1 MSCCGLPFFVHS
13 LYWLLIYLFT
23 LQILSPSLY
32 LLHNSPSPFPDPC
45 HYESALP
52 PSHILLLS
60 ILSFLTLCHQAS
72 IEPSIYPSSN
82 VREGNSLQHIQL
94 NTCVS
99 WCRLFS
105 GFSPSEFTFQTF
117 NNNEK
122 VILIF
127 EFQIMIF
134 LHEPHFFLKLITCT
148 DLSISH
154 YLCFP
159 TLVLLI
165 LYCTSGCEEL
175 LFRDIFLVS

>member
-1 MSCCGLPFFVHS
+1 MLWASFLCSFFV
-13 LYWLLIYLFT
+13 LVTYLFT

-32 LLHNSPSPFPDPC
+32 LLHNSPSPFPYPC

-94 NTCVS
+94 KTCVS

-148 DLSISH
+148 DYLFHIIFVFPHWFCSFYIELVAVRNCCLEIS
-154 YLCFP
+154 
-159 TLVLLI
+159 
-165 LYCTSGCEEL
+165 S
-175 LFRDIFLVS
+175 

>member
-1 MSCCGLPFFVHS
+1 MLWASFLCSFFV
-13 LYWLLIYLFT
+13 LVTYLFT

-72 IEPSIYPSSN
+72 IEPSSYPSSN

-94 NTCVS
+94 KTCVS
-99 WCRLFS
+99 WCRLVS
-105 GFSPSEFTFQTF
+105 AFSPSEFTFQTF

-148 DLSISH
+148 DYLFHIIFVFPHWFCSFYIELVAVRNCCLEIS
-154 YLCFP
+154 
-159 TLVLLI
+159 
-165 LYCTSGCEEL
+165 S
-175 LFRDIFLVS
+175 

>member
-1 MSCCGLPFFVHS
+1 MLWASFLCSFFV
-13 LYWLLIYLFT
+13 LVTYLFT

-72 IEPSIYPSSN
+72 IEPSFYPSSN

-148 DLSISH
+148 DYLFHIIFVFPHWFCSFYIELVAVRNCCLEIS
-154 YLCFP
+154 
-159 TLVLLI
+159 
-165 LYCTSGCEEL
+165 S
-175 LFRDIFLVS
+175 

>member
-1 MSCCGLPFFVHS
+1 MLWDSFLCSFFV
-13 LYWLLIYLFT
+13 LVTYLFT

-94 NTCVS
+94 KTCVS

-148 DLSISH
+148 DYLFHIIFVFPHWFCSFYIELVAVRNCCLEIS
-154 YLCFP
+154 
-159 TLVLLI
+159 
-165 LYCTSGCEEL
+165 S
-175 LFRDIFLVS
+175 

>member
-1 MSCCGLPFFVHS
+1 MLWASFLCSFFV
-13 LYWLLIYLFT
+13 LVTYLFT

-72 IEPSIYPSSN
+72 IEPSFYPSSN

-94 NTCVS
+94 KTCVS

-148 DLSISH
+148 DYLFHIIFVFPHWFCSFYIELVAVRNCCLEIS
-154 YLCFP
+154 
-159 TLVLLI
+159 
-165 LYCTSGCEEL
+165 S
-175 LFRDIFLVS
+175 

>member
-1 MSCCGLPFFVHS
+1 MLWASFLCSFFV
-13 LYWLLIYLFT
+13 LVTYLFT

-94 NTCVS
+94 KTCVS

-148 DLSISH
+148 DYLFHIIFVFPHWFCSFYIELVAVRNCCLEIS
-154 YLCFP
+154 
-159 TLVLLI
+159 
-165 LYCTSGCEEL
+165 S
-175 LFRDIFLVS
+175 

>member
-1 MSCCGLPFFVHS
+1 MLWASFLCSFFV
-13 LYWLLIYLFT
+13 LVTYLFT

-148 DLSISH
+148 DYLFHIIFVFPHWFCSFYIELVAVRNCCLEIS
-154 YLCFP
+154 
-159 TLVLLI
+159 
-165 LYCTSGCEEL
+165 S
-175 LFRDIFLVS
+175 

>member
-1 MSCCGLPFFVHS
+1 MLWDSFLCSFFV
-13 LYWLLIYLFT
+13 LVTYLFT

-94 NTCVS
+94 KTCVS

-148 DLSISH
+148 DYLFHIIFVFPHWFCSFYIALVAVRNCCLEIS
-154 YLCFP
+154 
-159 TLVLLI
+159 
-165 LYCTSGCEEL
+165 S
-175 LFRDIFLVS
+175 

>member
-1 MSCCGLPFFVHS
+1 MLWASFLCSFFV
-13 LYWLLIYLFT
+13 LVTYLFT

-72 IEPSIYPSSN
+72 IEPSSYPSSN

-94 NTCVS
+94 KTCVS

-148 DLSISH
+148 DYLFHIIFVFPHWFCSFYIELVAVRNCCLEIS
-154 YLCFP
+154 
-159 TLVLLI
+159 
-165 LYCTSGCEEL
+165 S
-175 LFRDIFLVS
+175 

>member
-1 MSCCGLPFFVHS
+1 MLWASFLCSFFV
-13 LYWLLIYLFT
+13 LVTYLFT

-72 IEPSIYPSSN
+72 IEPSFYPSSN

-148 DLSISH
+148 DYLFHIIFVFPHWFCSFYIALVAVRNCCLEIS
-154 YLCFP
+154 
-159 TLVLLI
+159 
-165 LYCTSGCEEL
+165 S
-175 LFRDIFLVS
+175 

>member
-1 MSCCGLPFFVHS
+1 MLWDSFLCSFFV
-13 LYWLLIYLFT
+13 LVTYLFT

-32 LLHNSPSPFPDPC
+32 LLHNSPSPFPYPC

-94 NTCVS
+94 KTCVS
-99 WCRLFS
+99 WCRLVS
-105 GFSPSEFTFQTF
+105 AFSPSEFTFQTF

-148 DLSISH
+148 DYLFHIIFVFPHWFCSFYIALVAVRNCCLEIS
-154 YLCFP
+154 
-159 TLVLLI
+159 
-165 LYCTSGCEEL
+165 S
-175 LFRDIFLVS
+175 

>member
-1 MSCCGLPFFVHS
+1 MLWASFLCSFFV
-13 LYWLLIYLFT
+13 LVTYLFT

-52 PSHILLLS
+52 PSHILILS

-94 NTCVS
+94 KTCVS

-148 DLSISH
+148 DYLFHIIFVFPHWFCSFYIELVAVRNCCLEIS
-154 YLCFP
+154 
-159 TLVLLI
+159 
-165 LYCTSGCEEL
+165 S
-175 LFRDIFLVS
+175 

>member
-1 MSCCGLPFFVHS
+1 MLWASFLCSFFV
-13 LYWLLIYLFT
+13 LVTYLFT

-72 IEPSIYPSSN
+72 IEPSFYPSSN

-94 NTCVS
+94 KTCVS

-134 LHEPHFFLKLITCT
+134 LPELHLLKNYNLYWPIYFTLSLFSYIVFAHF
-148 DLSISH
+148 
-154 YLCFP
+154 
-159 TLVLLI
+159 TLH
-165 LYCTSGCEEL
+165 
-175 LFRDIFLVS
+175 